1 MKIKEGF
8 IVKQVAGKYVVVS
21 VGEEALNFNL
31 IIHLNESGKL
41 LFETLK
47 EGATEEE
54 LIKLLL
60 DTYDVDEQRAKQDVF
75 SFVSILKEKGIL

>member
-8 IVKQVAGKYVVVS
+8 IVKEVAGKYVVVS
-21 VGEEALNFNL
+21 VGDEALNFNL

-47 EGATEEE
+47 TGATEEE
-54 LIKLLL
+54 LIKVLL
-60 DTYDVDEQRAKQDVF
+60 DTYDVDEERAKKDVQAF
-75 SFVSILKEKGIL
+75 IKVLKEKGIL